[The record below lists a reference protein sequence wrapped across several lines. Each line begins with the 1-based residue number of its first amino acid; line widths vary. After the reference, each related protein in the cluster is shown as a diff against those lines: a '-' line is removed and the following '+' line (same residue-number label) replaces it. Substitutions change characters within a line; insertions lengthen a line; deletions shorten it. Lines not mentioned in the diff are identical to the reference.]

1 MQILL
6 MGIWMRSG
14 ISLWLWIGED
24 SAWLDVSSTICLSPL
39 KSNNQSV
46 CLFFQVI
53 STLDAVPIRSGKNLQ
68 SNIHLSSNRFFLF
81 TLQFFIVIP
90 GFWPRGYLTIN
101 IESEDF
107 SVFLLEENR
116 LLIGQ
121 DTSEIN
127 TCFFCLFLIW
137 ISQFLYWLPNSL
149 ILLPP

>member
-6 MGIWMRSG
+6 MGIWMWSG

-68 SNIHLSSNRFFLF
+68 SNIHLNSNRFFFSLF
-81 TLQFFIVIP
+81 ILSLSSLVSDQEATLPSILNRRISLFFYSRRTVS
-90 GFWPRGYLTIN
+90 L
-101 IESEDF
+101 
-107 SVFLLEENR
+107 
-116 LLIGQ
+116 GQ

>member
-6 MGIWMRSG
+6 MGIWMWSG

-68 SNIHLSSNRFFLF
+68 SNIHLNSNSFFFSLFSFSLSSLVSDQESTLPSILNRRISLFFYS
-81 TLQFFIVIP
+81 
-90 GFWPRGYLTIN
+90 RRTI
-101 IESEDF
+101 S
-107 SVFLLEENR
+107 L
-116 LLIGQ
+116 GQ
-121 DTSEIN
+121 DALEIN

>member
-1 MQILL
+1 

-14 ISLWLWIGED
+14 ISLWLWIGKD
-24 SAWLDVSSTICLSPL
+24 SAWLDVSSTSCLSPL

-68 SNIHLSSNRFFLF
+68 SNIHLNSNRFFFSLF
-81 TLQFFIVIP
+81 GFSLSSLVSDQESTLLSILNRRISLFFYSRRTVS
-90 GFWPRGYLTIN
+90 L
-101 IESEDF
+101 
-107 SVFLLEENR
+107 
-116 LLIGQ
+116 GQ

>member
-68 SNIHLSSNRFFLF
+68 SNIHLNSNRFFSLF
-81 TLQFFIVIP
+81 SFSLSSLVSDQESTLLSILNRRISLFFYSRRTVS
-90 GFWPRGYLTIN
+90 L
-101 IESEDF
+101 
-107 SVFLLEENR
+107 
-116 LLIGQ
+116 GQ

-137 ISQFLYWLPNSL
+137 IS
-149 ILLPP
+149 

>member
-68 SNIHLSSNRFFLF
+68 SNIHLNSNKFFSLFSFSLSSLVSDQESTLPSILNRRISLFFYS
-81 TLQFFIVIP
+81 
-90 GFWPRGYLTIN
+90 RRTI
-101 IESEDF
+101 S
-107 SVFLLEENR
+107 L
-116 LLIGQ
+116 GQ

-127 TCFFCLFLIW
+127 TWFFCLFLIW

>member
-1 MQILL
+1 

-53 STLDAVPIRSGKNLQ
+53 STLDAVLIRSGKNLQ
-68 SNIHLSSNRFFLF
+68 SNIHLNSNRFFF
-81 TLQFFIVIP
+81 H
-90 GFWPRGYLTIN
+90 
-101 IESEDF
+101 S
-107 SVFLLEENR
+107 SVFHCHPWFLTKSLPYHQYWIGGFLCFFYSR
-116 LLIGQ
+116 RTVSLGQ

>member
-14 ISLWLWIGED
+14 ISLWLWIGKD

-39 KSNNQSV
+39 KSV

-53 STLDAVPIRSGKNLQ
+53 STLDAVLIRSGKNLQ
-68 SNIHLSSNRFFLF
+68 SNIHLNSNRFYFSLF
-81 TLQFFIVIP
+81 SFSLSSLVSDQESTLPSILNRRISLFFYS
-90 GFWPRGYLTIN
+90 RRTI
-101 IESEDF
+101 S
-107 SVFLLEENR
+107 L
-116 LLIGQ
+116 GQ

>member
-24 SAWLDVSSTICLSPL
+24 SAWLDVSSTSCLSPL

-68 SNIHLSSNRFFLF
+68 SNIHLNSNRFFFSLF
-81 TLQFFIVIP
+81 GFSLSSLVSDQEATLPSILNRRISLFFYSRRTVS
-90 GFWPRGYLTIN
+90 L
-101 IESEDF
+101 
-107 SVFLLEENR
+107 
-116 LLIGQ
+116 GQ
-121 DTSEIN
+121 DTLEIN
-127 TCFFCLFLIW
+127 ICFFCLFLIW

>member
-39 KSNNQSV
+39 KSV

-53 STLDAVPIRSGKNLQ
+53 STLDAVLIRSGKNLQ
-68 SNIHLSSNRFFLF
+68 SNIHLNSNSFFFSLFSFSLSSLVSDQECTLPSILNRRISLFFYSRRTVSL
-81 TLQFFIVIP
+81 
-90 GFWPRGYLTIN
+90 
-101 IESEDF
+101 
-107 SVFLLEENR
+107 
-116 LLIGQ
+116 GQ

>member
-68 SNIHLSSNRFFLF
+68 SNIHLNSNSFFFSLFSFSLSSLVSDQESTLPSILNRRISLFFYSRRTVSL
-81 TLQFFIVIP
+81 
-90 GFWPRGYLTIN
+90 
-101 IESEDF
+101 
-107 SVFLLEENR
+107 
-116 LLIGQ
+116 GQ

-127 TCFFCLFLIW
+127 TCFLCLFLIW
-137 ISQFLYWLPNSL
+137 ISKFLYWLPNSL